1 MVIGKGQNRRC
12 KLMGDKFE
20 NVADKELRAGR
31 REQFLYRAWV
41 YGAALAL
48 LVLILFSKVIILGE
62 VASN

>member
-1 MVIGKGQNRRC
+1 
-12 KLMGDKFE
+12 MGDKLE
-20 NVADKELRAGR
+20 NVADKELRACR

-48 LVLILFSKVIILGE
+48 LVLILFSKVIILSE

>member
-1 MVIGKGQNRRC
+1 MVIGKGQNRRY
-12 KLMGDKFE
+12 KPMGDEFE
-20 NVADKELRAGR
+20 KAAGKELRACR

-48 LVLILFSKVIILGE
+48 LVLILFSKVIILSE